1 MHISRMLE
9 HFWKIHEDTVV
20 KIMREAVARA
30 RLVGAEIARGRYVS
44 QNRVGLLVPPCCA
57 LHLGSKQGHCN
68 AESFGVGIIL
78 GVQLDAAKRIAN
90 AARVRLLDL
99 VRSAATSGT
108 LIGGTY
114 YI

>member
-1 MHISRMLE
+1 MLR
-9 HFWKIHEDTVV
+9 I
-20 KIMREAVARA
+20 AL
-30 RLVGAEIARGRYVS
+30 RL
-44 QNRVGLLVPPCCA
+44 
-57 LHLGSKQGHCN
+57 KGHCN
-68 AESFGVGIIL
+68 AESFGAGIIL
-78 GVQLDAAKRIAN
+78 GLQLDAAKRIAN